1 MKMLNLGR
9 FALAASGLAVAVA
22 MPAHAQLIT
31 NTFATQ
37 ASMTVVPT
45 TVESHARGASIAV
58 SGNNVD
64 VATSLGSINADG
76 ETITAPGTATIAT
89 AGDAFT
95 YNVSVVDEDEVL
107 ATTLLTTAG
116 AVGRVEDL
124 PAFSTQTT
132 QVGGDAGDA
141 AITALSSGAATAE
154 IGTAVGTT
162 VSVVQQASLS
172 VFK

>member
-58 SGNNVD
+58 SGNNIEMTD
-64 VATSLGSINADG
+64 LGGINADG
-76 ETITAPGTATIAT
+76 ETITPPEAGALET

-95 YNVSVVDEDEVL
+95 YNLSVVDEDEVT
-107 ATTLLTTAG
+107 ATVLTDG
-116 AVGRVEDL
+116 AVDTL
-124 PAFSTQTT
+124 PVFSTQTT
-132 QVGGDAGDA
+132 QVGGRGTDAT
-141 AITALSSGAATAE
+141 ITALSSGAATAE

-162 VSVVQQASLS
+162 ISVLQQSSLS